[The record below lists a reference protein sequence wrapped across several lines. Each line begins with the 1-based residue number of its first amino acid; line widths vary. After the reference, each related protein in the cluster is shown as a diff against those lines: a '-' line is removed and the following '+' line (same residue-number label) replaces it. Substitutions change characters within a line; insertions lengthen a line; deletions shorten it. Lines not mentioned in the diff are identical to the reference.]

1 MKCCLALLI
10 SMVALAC
17 SANPLDPG
25 KKGEIKITGLGTCNI
40 SGQDTARCE
49 TACRTLDRCVG
60 LSELDIGADTVD
72 ACITACETC
81 GSALADDEIECASG
95 TQDCAEA
102 AECVGREIANDLC
115 PVACEN
121 LARCVDLSQT
131 QLGNEAGCVEACKSD
146 NTGLP
151 QCLVNAG
158 VNCDSVA
165 ACIQ

>member
-1 MKCCLALLI
+1 MKARIAIFAALA
-10 SMVALAC
+10 ALAC

-25 KKGEIKITGLGTCNI
+25 KKGDIKIAGLGTCNI
-40 SGQDTARCE
+40 SGEDTARCE
-49 TACRTLDRCVG
+49 AACRTLDRCVG

-115 PVACEN
+115 PTACEY
-121 LARCVDLSQT
+121 LAQCVDVTKDVCVDACEKDSSGFECVL
-131 QLGNEAGCVEACKSD
+131 EAGA
-146 NTGLP
+146 
-151 QCLVNAG
+151 
-158 VNCDSVA
+158 NCQAVA
-165 ACIQ
+165 ACAE